1 MVSIAEMLFYA
12 ESEGLLPTRLGRIN
26 SVILDIKDAAKY
38 NLADS
43 NLEFILRQN
52 GFYSFDELTE
62 KEIDY
67 INRNLRDVGV
77 QIL

>member
-26 SVILDIKDAAKY
+26 SVILNIKDAAKY
-38 NLADS
+38 NLAAS
-43 NLEFILRQN
+43 NLEFILREN

-77 QIL
+77 QIF

>member
-38 NLADS
+38 NLAAS

-67 INRNLRDVGV
+67 INRNLKDVGV
-77 QIL
+77 QIF

>member
-26 SVILDIKDAAKY
+26 SIILDIKDAAKY

-43 NLEFILRQN
+43 NLEFILREN
-52 GFYSFDELTE
+52 GFYSLDEFTE

-77 QIL
+77 QIF

>member
-43 NLEFILRQN
+43 NLEFILREN
-52 GFYSFDELTE
+52 GFYSLDELTD

>member
-38 NLADS
+38 NLAAS
-43 NLEFILRQN
+43 NLEFILREN

>member
-26 SVILDIKDAAKY
+26 SIILDIKDAAKY
-38 NLADS
+38 NLAAS
-43 NLEFILRQN
+43 NLEFILREN
-52 GFYSFDELTE
+52 GFYSLDELTD

>member
-26 SVILDIKDAAKY
+26 SIILDIKDAAKY
-38 NLADS
+38 NLAAS

-62 KEIDY
+62 KEINY

>member
-38 NLADS
+38 NLAVS
-43 NLEFILRQN
+43 NLEFILREN

-77 QIL
+77 QIF

>member
-43 NLEFILRQN
+43 NLEFILREN

-77 QIL
+77 QIF

>member
-38 NLADS
+38 NLAAS
-43 NLEFILRQN
+43 NLEFILREN

-62 KEIDY
+62 KEVDY

>member
-43 NLEFILRQN
+43 NLEFILREN
-52 GFYSFDELTE
+52 GFYSLDELTE
-62 KEIDY
+62 KEINY

-77 QIL
+77 QIF

>member
-38 NLADS
+38 NLAAS
-43 NLEFILRQN
+43 NLEFILREN

-67 INRNLRDVGV
+67 INRNLKDVGV
-77 QIL
+77 QIF

>member
-38 NLADS
+38 NLAAS
-43 NLEFILRQN
+43 NLEFILKEN

>member
-1 MVSIAEMLFYA
+1 MVSIAEILFYA

-38 NLADS
+38 NLAAS
-43 NLEFILRQN
+43 NLEFILREN

-77 QIL
+77 QIF

>member
-43 NLEFILRQN
+43 NLEFILREN
-52 GFYSFDELTE
+52 GFYSLDELTD

-77 QIL
+77 QIF

>member
-38 NLADS
+38 NLAAS
-43 NLEFILRQN
+43 NLEFILREN
-52 GFYSFDELTE
+52 GFYSLDELTE

-77 QIL
+77 QIF

>member
-38 NLADS
+38 NLAAS
-43 NLEFILRQN
+43 NLDFILREN

-67 INRNLRDVGV
+67 INRNLKDVGV
-77 QIL
+77 QIF

>member
-26 SVILDIKDAAKY
+26 SIILDIKDAAKY
-38 NLADS
+38 NLAAS
-43 NLEFILRQN
+43 NLEFILREN

>member
-26 SVILDIKDAAKY
+26 SIILDIKDAAKY

-43 NLEFILRQN
+43 NLEFILREN
-52 GFYSFDELTE
+52 GFYSLDELTD

-77 QIL
+77 QIF

>member
-38 NLADS
+38 NLAAS
-43 NLEFILRQN
+43 NLEFILKEN

-77 QIL
+77 QIF

>member
-38 NLADS
+38 NLAAS
-43 NLEFILRQN
+43 NLEFILREN

-77 QIL
+77 QIF

>member
-38 NLADS
+38 NLAAS
-43 NLEFILRQN
+43 NLDFILKEN

>member
-1 MVSIAEMLFYA
+1 MLFYA

-43 NLEFILRQN
+43 NLEFILREN
-52 GFYSFDELTE
+52 GFYSLDELTD

>member
-38 NLADS
+38 NLAAS
-43 NLEFILRQN
+43 NLEFILKQN

-67 INRNLRDVGV
+67 INRNLKDVGV
-77 QIL
+77 QIF

>member
-26 SVILDIKDAAKY
+26 SIILDIKDAAKY
-38 NLADS
+38 NLAAS
-43 NLEFILRQN
+43 NLEFILREN
-52 GFYSFDELTE
+52 GFYSLDELTE